1 MAIDLVMQNLLFKSG
16 MEGRDRDYRHFN
28 TIQEKR
34 SRWPVQEIRSC
45 FCQSCSKAN
54 IGYLQRDL

>member
-1 MAIDLVMQNLLFKSG
+1 MAIDLVMQNLLFISE

-28 TIQEKR
+28 TIQEEEADDR
-34 SRWPVQEIRSC
+34 FRSC

-54 IGYLQRDL
+54 FGYLQRDL